1 MTENTIPSRGIRQGD
16 LLSSYLFIMAL
27 DILLK
32 NIESKALQKE
42 NMPLRASRNGL
53 ITTKKM
59 VIWDGR
65 RPCQK
70 VCLPSLK
77 IFWDGIRGGERVS

>member
-53 ITTKKM
+53 ITTKKNGYL
-59 VIWDGR
+59 GR
-65 RPCQK
+65 SSAMPK
-70 VCLPSLK
+70 SMFAVPK
-77 IFWDGIRGGERVS
+77 IFLGRH